1 VTAILTLVVGLLVV
15 LAITALTGYF
25 VAQEFAYMA
34 VDRSQLKARAEAG
47 DGAATR
53 ALAVTRRTSFM
64 LSGAQLGITVTGLLV
79 GYVAEPLIGGS
90 IAALVGGDVPRGWA
104 IAAGA
109 IVAVVFSTVVQ
120 MVFGELFPKNLAI
133 ARPAP
138 VARWLARSTTVYLA
152 AFGWLIS
159 IFDAASNALLRLLR
173 IEPVHDVEH
182 AATPRDLA
190 YIVAESRR
198 SGDLPAELST
208 LLDRILDFPTRTA
221 EHAMVPRGRT
231 DVVGAG
237 ESVAAVLSKTSTG
250 HSRYPVTGSSTD
262 DILGVVRLQDLLGA
276 PPEDRVDVH
285 CRTAVIVPTSLP
297 LTAVQ
302 ARLVEA
308 DDEMALVVDEYGG
321 FAGIVTVEDMA
332 EELVGEIADE
342 HDPPFQDIVAV
353 DGGWHVGGQAHLD
366 EVSRTLSVD
375 LRGRDAETLAGLVM
389 QEFGGLPSVGDI
401 VEISAGDGSSDVLTA
416 EVRAVERHVPAELF
430 VRVGLTSEITSTGSR
445 HE

>member
-1 VTAILTLVVGLLVV
+1 MTAALTLAFGLLVV

-47 DGAATR
+47 DGAAVR

-90 IAALVGGDVPRGWA
+90 IATLIGGDVPRGWA

-109 IVAVVFSTVVQ
+109 VVAVAFSTVVQ

-138 VARWLARSTTVYLA
+138 VARWLARSTTLYLA
-152 AFGWLIS
+152 VFGWLIS
-159 IFDAASNALLRLLR
+159 VFDAASNALLRLLR

-190 YIVAESRR
+190 HIVAESRR
-198 SGDLPAELST
+198 SGHLPAELST

-221 EHAMVPRGRT
+221 EHAMVPRALT
-231 DVVGAG
+231 DMVGAD
-237 ESVAAVLSKTSTG
+237 ESVATVLAKASTG
-250 HSRYPVTGSSTD
+250 HSRYPVSGGSAD
-262 DILGVVRLQDLLGA
+262 DLLGVVRLQDLLGA
-276 PPEDRVDVH
+276 PSEDRVESH
-285 CRTAVIVPTSLP
+285 CRPAVIVPASLP

-302 ARLVEA
+302 ARLA
-308 DDEMALVVDEYGG
+308 DAGDEMALVVDEYGG

-342 HDPPFQDIVAV
+342 HDPPFDDIVRV

-366 EVSRTLSVD
+366 EVCRTLAVD
-375 LRGRDAETLAGLVM
+375 LRGRDAETIAGLVV
-389 QEFGGLPSVGDI
+389 EAFGGLPVVGD
-401 VEISAGDGSSDVLTA
+401 VVKVRVGDGSSDVLIA

-430 VRVGLTSEITSTGSR
+430 VSVGPTSETPSTGTR